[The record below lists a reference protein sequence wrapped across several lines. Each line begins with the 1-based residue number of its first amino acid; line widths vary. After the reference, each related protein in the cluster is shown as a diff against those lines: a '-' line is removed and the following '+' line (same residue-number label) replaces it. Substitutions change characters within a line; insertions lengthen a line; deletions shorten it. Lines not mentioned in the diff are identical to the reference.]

1 MKYVFLFSLQI
12 ESVDMKSMGSKVLS
26 RKLPYYEYQLDA
38 QVLAA
43 LFRGQLPKRPGPAK
57 NDTDEDDDW
66 DEIDEKDWDDLD
78 DSTWGWITKC
88 LRPQPEERPSASH
101 IQELIVD
108 IKAWDSRPAAKGVPG
123 AEILKQKSNIEVNL
137 NRAGML
143 LDQLQVCYL
152 FFTMKLQA

>member
-1 MKYVFLFSLQI
+1 MKLLH
-12 ESVDMKSMGSKVLS
+12 SKVLS

-43 LFRGQLPKRPGPAK
+43 LFRGQLPKRPGPTRS
-57 NDTDEDDDW
+57 DTDEDDDW

-88 LRPQPEERPSASH
+88 LISKPEDRPNASR

-108 IKAWDSRPAAKGVPG
+108 VKAWDSRPAAKGVPG
-123 AEILKQKSNIEVNL
+123 AEILKQKSNIEINL
-137 NRAGML
+137 NRVGTI
-143 LDQLQVCYL
+143 LDQLQVWDL
-152 FFTMKLQA
+152 NITMNV